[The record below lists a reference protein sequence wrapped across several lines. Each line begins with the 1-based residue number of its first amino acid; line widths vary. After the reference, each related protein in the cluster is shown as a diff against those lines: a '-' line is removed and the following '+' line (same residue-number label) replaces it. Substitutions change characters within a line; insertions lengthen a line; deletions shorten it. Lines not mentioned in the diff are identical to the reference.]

1 MRQTCFLFYIFF
13 YLCRVCLLKTF
24 FLSAIIKEKLL
35 EYMSN
40 ANVAEIKSREI
51 VKSMMQDT
59 SEARTFGSN

>member
-1 MRQTCFLFYIFF
+1 MALEN
-13 YLCRVCLLKTF
+13 TF

-35 EYMSN
+35 EYMSS
-40 ANVAEIKSREI
+40 ANVTGIKSREI

>member
-13 YLCRVCLLKTF
+13 IYVEHAFSKHF

-35 EYMSN
+35 EYISN
-40 ANVAEIKSREI
+40 ANVTGIKSREI